1 MRRRDFLAS
10 SLLAAGLPPL
20 LHLPRRTPGLAAV
33 DPLFAPF
40 PLSRVKL
47 LSGPYRD
54 AMEVNRRF
62 LMAQDSDRLLHMFR
76 VTAGLSSSAEP
87 LGGWE
92 APDNELRG
100 HYTGHYLSACALMW
114 AGERDAALKAKGDA
128 IVAGLAKCQQKFGTG
143 YVSAFPEELFDRL
156 RAGQPAWAPFYT
168 VHKIMAGLLDMHR
181 LSGNGQALEVL
192 TGMVRWTAR
201 WAQPLGDHQMARVLE
216 REYGG
221 MNELLYDVGELTG
234 SKDTM
239 ALAHRFD
246 HERIFAPLAATR
258 DDLKGLHVN
267 TTIPKVIGA
276 ARRYELVDDA
286 RSQRI
291 ARYFWHQV
299 TSQRCY
305 CTGGTSNDE
314 SWNSEPGVLSTELT
328 GYTQEDCVTHNLL
341 KLTDHIFQWSG
352 DAAVAD
358 YHERALLNGI
368 LGSQDPA
375 DGEKLYYVSL
385 ADGFWK
391 LFGTPFH
398 DYWCCTG
405 TMSEAFAQFGKGVY
419 YHDASGL
426 TVNQFVASELD
437 WQERGVTLVQETRF
451 PEEAGTRL
459 TVRVGR
465 TTRFALRLRVPYWA
479 TNDNRACI
487 NGKAIDGMAGPGG
500 YLVLD
505 RTWKDG
511 DRVELQLP
519 MSLHRSPM
527 PDDAGLQAFMFGP
540 MVLAGRLGTEGLTPE
555 TIRAKPTAPRE
566 VPLYPLDGIA
576 APGFQV
582 SSDELSSWIKPAANP
597 LSFRTAGQ
605 ARDIELVPFHKLF
618 GERYAIYWRVTE
630 GG

>member
-1 MRRRDFLAS
+1 MRRRDFVAT
-10 SLLAAGLPPL
+10 SLLAAGLPSL
-20 LHLPRRTPGLAAV
+20 LRVPRGFSGLGTP
-33 DPLFAPF
+33 DPVFRPF
-40 PLSRVKL
+40 PLARVKL
-47 LSGPYRD
+47 LPGPFRD
-54 AMEVNRRF
+54 AMDVNRRF

-76 VTAGLSSSAEP
+76 VTAGLPSTAEP

-92 APDNELRG
+92 APANELRG

-114 AGERDAALKAKGDA
+114 STEKDAALKAKGDT
-128 IVAGLAKCQQKFGTG
+128 IVAGMAECQKALGTG
-143 YVSAFPEELFDRL
+143 YVSAFPEELFDRV

-168 VHKIMAGLLDMHR
+168 VHKIMAGLLDMH
-181 LSGNGQALEVL
+181 LLTGNAQAMDVL
-192 TGMVRWTAR
+192 NGMVRWTAR

-221 MNELLYDVGELTG
+221 MNELLYNVGELT
-234 SKDTM
+234 KNQDTL

-246 HERIFAPLAATR
+246 HERIFAPLALSR

-267 TTIPKVIGA
+267 TTIPKIIGA
-276 ARRYELVDDA
+276 ARRYELTDET
-286 RSQRI
+286 RSRRI
-291 ARYFWHQV
+291 AEYFWHQV

-341 KLTDHIFQWSG
+341 KLTDHIFQWTG

-385 ADGFWK
+385 ADGYWK

-405 TMSEAFAQFGKGVY
+405 TMSEAFAQFGKAVY
-419 YHDASGL
+419 YQDDQGVA
-426 TVNQFVASELD
+426 VNQFVASELD
-437 WQERGVTLVQETRF
+437 WQERGVRLVQETRF

-459 TVRVGR
+459 TIRSARPV
-465 TTRFALRLRVPYWA
+465 RFALRVRIPYWA
-479 TNDNRACI
+479 TKENRARI

-500 YLVLD
+500 YLVID
-505 RTWKDG
+505 RNWKDG

-519 MSLHRSPM
+519 MALHSAPM
-527 PDDAGLQAFMFGP
+527 PDDAGLRAIMYGP
-540 MVLAGRLGTEGLTPE
+540 MVLAGRLGTDGLNAE
-555 TIRAKPTAPRE
+555 NIRAEPTAPYK

-582 SSDELSSWIKPAANP
+582 TNEDPSSWINAGKSP
-597 LSFRTAGQ
+597 LTFTTVGQ
-605 ARDIELVPFHKLF
+605 PRDIEFVPFHKIF

-630 GG
+630 SG